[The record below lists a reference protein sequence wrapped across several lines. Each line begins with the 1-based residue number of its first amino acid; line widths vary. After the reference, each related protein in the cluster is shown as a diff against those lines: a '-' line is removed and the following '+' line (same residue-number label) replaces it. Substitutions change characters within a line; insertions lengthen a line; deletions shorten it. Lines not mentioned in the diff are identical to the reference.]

1 MIRWSKEP
9 ISKTSSQEGSVDDA
23 YTVAARLLLFA
34 KLSHNEDTD
43 IPPKVVA
50 IIQSLSDFSP
60 QPDPLLTFALGDTIQ
75 CDPVVVDATTIASTA
90 FVLPCV
96 ASPSDEFPVDIDKA
110 TYFLVMPPRAQ
121 WKDIGWE
128 S

>member
-1 MIRWSKEP
+1 M
-9 ISKTSSQEGSVDDA
+9 
-23 YTVAARLLLFA
+23 VA
-34 KLSHNEDTD
+34 
-43 IPPKVVA
+43 V
-50 IIQSLSDFSP
+50 IQSLSDFSP

-75 CDPVVVDATTIASTA
+75 HDPVVVDATTIASTA

-96 ASPSDEFPVDIDKA
+96 ASPSDDFPVDIDKA

>member
-1 MIRWSKEP
+1 MIRWSKED
-9 ISKTSSQEGSVDDA
+9 ISETSSQEGSVDDA

-50 IIQSLSDFSP
+50 VIQPLSDFSP

-75 CDPVVVDATTIASTA
+75 CDLVVVDATTIASA
-90 FVLPCV
+90 LCR
-96 ASPSDEFPVDIDKA
+96 ELLRIDVNKR
-110 TYFLVMPPRAQ
+110 TKSR
-121 WKDIGWE
+121 K
-128 S
+128 